1 MARSSD
7 IFSDPNNYKEQIME
21 ATHLTDANYMD
32 EIKKITGGIILFHKK
47 MCPHCLNMQKVLEK
61 LSAKRSDISIIHI
74 DSEEN
79 PQAMYLLDVERVPTL
94 VIIKNGNA
102 AGKHVGLMNPRE
114 AASLYDSL

>member
-1 MARSSD
+1 
-7 IFSDPNNYKEQIME
+7 ME
-21 ATHLTDANYMD
+21 VTHLTDAGYLN

-47 MCPHCLNMQKVLEK
+47 MCPHCLNMQKVLAK

-79 PQAMYLLDVERVPTL
+79 PQAMASLDVERVPTL
-94 VIIKNGNA
+94 VIIKNGSP

-114 AASLYDSL
+114 TASFYDSL